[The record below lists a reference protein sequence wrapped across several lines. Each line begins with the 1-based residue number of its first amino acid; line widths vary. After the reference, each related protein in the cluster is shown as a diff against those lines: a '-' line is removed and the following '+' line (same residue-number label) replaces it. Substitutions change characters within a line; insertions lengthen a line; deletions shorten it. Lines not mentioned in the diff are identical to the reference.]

1 MAPVAGQAGLLAVR
15 RVDDAVH
22 LPRVGQGDDAF
33 REYVGPGG
41 ALRVDGPD
49 RMRWRG
55 RLRRASASC
64 ERGAEGEGD
73 GGKCGAD
80 GVSHCSF
87 L

>member
-1 MAPVAGQAGLLAVR
+1 MAPIAGQAALLVA

-22 LPRVGQGDDAF
+22 FPLVGQGDDAF
-33 REYVGPGG
+33 TKVSVFVLG
-41 ALRVDGPD
+41 ALRFDGPD

-55 RLRRASASC
+55 RLRRAPASC

-73 GGKCGAD
+73 GGEGGAD

>member
-1 MAPVAGQAGLLAVR
+1 MLVALKY
-15 RVDDAVH
+15 DTVH
-22 LPRVGQGDDAF
+22 FPCVGQCDDAF
-33 REYVGPGG
+33 LDVVAGLFGACGAGGGDGVG
-41 ALRVDGPD
+41 
-49 RMRWRG
+49 RG
-55 RLRRASASC
+55 RRLGRTAASC